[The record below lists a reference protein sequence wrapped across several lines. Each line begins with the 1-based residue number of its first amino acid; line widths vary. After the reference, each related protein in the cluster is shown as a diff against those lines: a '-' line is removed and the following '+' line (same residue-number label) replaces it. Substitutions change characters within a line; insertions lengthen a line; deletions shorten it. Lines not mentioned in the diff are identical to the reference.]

1 MDLDVA
7 AADRGDGL
15 AEIDLHD
22 AGVPVE
28 FEVPVVVRTMLLAPL
43 LHVALH
49 GRRALSPLSSTS
61 LSYTRLAGVTLLARP
76 EPVRGQPRVDRVRMH
91 VDQGTS
97 PHPLTTGLGERSSM
111 VAYFLTVSSIR
122 QAAWRFRAMT
132 RPRRRES

>member
-49 GRRALSPLSSTS
+49 GRRALSPP
-61 LSYTRLAGVTLLARP
+61 LLH
-76 EPVRGQPRVDRVRMH
+76 EPVVHASGGRD
-91 VDQGTS
+91 
-97 PHPLTTGLGERSSM
+97 
-111 VAYFLTVSSIR
+111 
-122 QAAWRFRAMT
+122 AACA
-132 RPRRRES
+132 P

>member
-43 LHVALH
+43 LHA
-49 GRRALSPLSSTS
+49 PLSSTS

-132 RPRRRES
+132 RTRRRES